1 MTAQEL
7 RASLLQEAVTG
18 RLVPQ
23 RAEEGS
29 AEPLYEEIQQEKA
42 RLIAEKKI
50 KKEKPLPPVTEEE
63 QPFSIPSTW
72 KWVRLP
78 EIAQILLGKTLNKAK
93 DSGTLHPYLC
103 SINVTWQGIKLD
115 TVKEALFTK
124 VELEKYQLRPGD
136 LLICEGGDIG
146 RTAVWEKD
154 IPMYYQN
161 ALHRVRF
168 FAGLSPYFFRAIM
181 EYYKKIG
188 LLEKFCKG
196 VTIKHLVQSSLCSL
210 VFPLPPL
217 TEQKRIVDK
226 LEELLP
232 LVDAYGEA
240 EQRLAAYE
248 DRFPDALKRSLL
260 QEAITGRLVPQ
271 RAEEGSA
278 ETLYEEIRQEKARLI
293 AEKKLKTEKPLP
305 PVTEEE
311 QPFSIPATWKWTR
324 LGECISARAGLAYKK
339 SNLDIQ
345 SDEMIR
351 VLRGGN
357 ILNMHYALKDDDIR
371 IASTFVSKELLL
383 KRNMIITP
391 AVTSLENLGKAARI
405 EKDYSD
411 IVVGG
416 FVLTLTPHLNKDIFA
431 KFILYTFCS
440 KYFRDILKQCTNKS
454 GQAFYNISRA
464 KMLLIPVPLPPLE
477 EQKRIVDKLEEL
489 LPLAE
494 RIREACR

>member
-7 RASLLQEAVTG
+7 RASLLREAVTG

-29 AEPLYEEIQQEKA
+29 AETLYGEIQQEKA

-217 TEQKRIVDK
+217 AEQKRIVDK

-248 DRFPDALKRSLL
+248 ARFPDALKQSLL
-260 QEAITGRLVPQ
+260 QEAVTGRLVPQ
-271 RAEEGSA
+271 REEEGSA
-278 ETLYEEIRQEKARLI
+278 ETLYEEIRQEKARLV
-293 AEKKLKTEKPLP
+293 AEKKIKKTKPLP

-311 QPFSIPATWKWTR
+311 QPFPIPATWKWIR
-324 LGECISARAGLAYKK
+324 LGNCGNWYSGTTPSRTRPDYYGGSIPWLKTGDLNDGLITNTSEKITELACKETSVHLNPAGAVLIAMYGATIGRLGLLSMESTTNQACCACTTYSGVFNKFLFFFLLAWRPNFIK
-339 SNLDIQ
+339 Q
-345 SDEMIR
+345 GA
-351 VLRGGN
+351 GGAQPN
-357 ILNMHYALKDDDIR
+357 I
-371 IASTFVSKELLL
+371 SKE
-383 KRNMIITP
+383 KIINTP
-391 AVTSLENLGKAARI
+391 
-405 EKDYSD
+405 
-411 IVVGG
+411 
-416 FVLTLTPHLNKDIFA
+416 F
-431 KFILYTFCS
+431 
-440 KYFRDILKQCTNKS
+440 
-454 GQAFYNISRA
+454 
-464 KMLLIPVPLPPLE
+464 PLPPLA

-489 LPLAE
+489 LALAE
-494 RIREACR
+494 RIHEARR

>member
-7 RASLLQEAVTG
+7 RASLLREAVTG

-29 AEPLYEEIQQEKA
+29 TETLYEEIRQEKA

-50 KKEKPLPPVTEEE
+50 KKEKPLPPVTEAE

-124 VELEKYQLRPGD
+124 VELEKYQLHPGD

-188 LLEKFCKG
+188 LLDKFCKG

-217 TEQKRIVDK
+217 AEQKRIVDK

-232 LVDAYGEA
+232 LVNAYGKA

-260 QEAITGRLVPQ
+260 QEAVTGRLVPQ

-278 ETLYEEIRQEKARLI
+278 EALYEEIRQEKARLI
-293 AEKKLKTEKPLP
+293 AEKKIKKEKPLP

-311 QPFSIPATWKWTR
+311 QPFPIPASWKWIR
-324 LGECISARAGLAYKK
+324 LEDVCSMKITDGTHQTPKYATKDNGIPFLSAKDITTQKICWDNIKYITTDLHEELYKRIAPQKDDVLLAKNGTTGVAALVEEDK
-339 SNLDIQ
+339 IFDIYVTLA
-345 SDEMIR
+345 
-351 VLRGGN
+351 VLRPEKRL
-357 ILNMHYALKDDDIR
+357 ILPQFLWRLVNSPVCKRQFDSHLKGIGVPNLHLTEIR
-371 IASTFVSKELLL
+371 K
-383 KRNMIITP
+383 
-391 AVTSLENLGKAARI
+391 
-405 EKDYSD
+405 
-411 IVVGG
+411 
-416 FVLTLTPHLNKDIFA
+416 
-431 KFILYTFCS
+431 IL
-440 KYFRDILKQCTNKS
+440 I
-454 GQAFYNISRA
+454 
-464 KMLLIPVPLPPLE
+464 PLPPLA
-477 EQKRIVDKLEEL
+477 EQKRIVAKLEEL
-489 LPLAE
+489 LALAE
-494 RIREACR
+494 RIREARR

>member
-7 RASLLQEAVTG
+7 RASLLREAVTG

-29 AEPLYEEIQQEKA
+29 AEALFEEIRQEKA
-42 RLIAEKKI
+42 RLVAEKKI
-50 KKEKPLPPVTEEE
+50 QKEKPLPPVTEEE

-115 TVKEALFTK
+115 TVKEVLFTK

-188 LLEKFCKG
+188 LLDKFCKG
-196 VTIKHLVQSSLCSL
+196 VTIKHLAQSSLCSL

-217 TEQKRIVDK
+217 AEQKRIVDK

-260 QEAITGRLVPQ
+260 QEAIMGRLVPQ

-278 ETLYEEIRQEKARLI
+278 ESLYEEIRQEKARLI
-293 AEKKLKTEKPLP
+293 AEKKIKKTKPLP

-311 QPFSIPATWKWTR
+311 QLFPIPASWKWIR
-324 LGECISARAGLAYKK
+324 LEDVCSMKITDGTHQTPKYATKDNGIPFLSAKDITTQKICWDNIKYITTDLHEELYKRIAPQKDDVLLAKNGTTGVAALVEENK
-339 SNLDIQ
+339 IFDIYVTLA
-345 SDEMIR
+345 
-351 VLRGGN
+351 VLRPEKRL
-357 ILNMHYALKDDDIR
+357 ILPQFLWRLVNSPVCKRQFDSHLKGIGVPNLHLTEIR
-371 IASTFVSKELLL
+371 K
-383 KRNMIITP
+383 
-391 AVTSLENLGKAARI
+391 
-405 EKDYSD
+405 
-411 IVVGG
+411 
-416 FVLTLTPHLNKDIFA
+416 
-431 KFILYTFCS
+431 IL
-440 KYFRDILKQCTNKS
+440 I
-454 GQAFYNISRA
+454 
-464 KMLLIPVPLPPLE
+464 PLPPLA

-489 LPLAE
+489 LALAE
-494 RIREACR
+494 HIHEARR

>member
-7 RASLLQEAVTG
+7 RASLLREAVTG

-29 AEPLYEEIQQEKA
+29 AETLYGEIQQEKA

-72 KWVRLP
+72 KWVRIGDIFHLQ
-78 EIAQILLGKTLNKAK
+78 AGKNITSSHIFSSYSAE
-93 DSGTLHPYLC
+93 HPYIC
-103 SINVTWQGIKLD
+103 YGGNGIRGYVKNYNNEGNFAIIGRQGAYCGNIKFATGKFYATEHAVIVHTFSDTNVDWSGLFL
-115 TVKEALFTK
+115 EALNLNQYSTS
-124 VELEKYQLRPGD
+124 
-136 LLICEGGDIG
+136 
-146 RTAVWEKD
+146 TAQ
-154 IPMYYQN
+154 P
-161 ALHRVRF
+161 
-168 FAGLSPYFFRAIM
+168 GLSVSKIM
-181 EYYKKIG
+181 HYLI
-188 LLEKFCKG
+188 
-196 VTIKHLVQSSLCSL
+196 
-210 VFPLPPL
+210 PLPPL
-217 TEQKRIVDK
+217 AEQKRIVDK
-226 LEELLP
+226 LKELLP

-240 EQRLAAYE
+240 EQRLATYE

-260 QEAITGRLVPQ
+260 QEAVTGRLVPQ

-278 ETLYEEIRQEKARLI
+278 EALYEEIRQEKARLI
-293 AEKKLKTEKPLP
+293 AEKKLKKEKPLP

-477 EQKRIVDKLEEL
+477 EQKRIVAKLEEL
-489 LPLAE
+489 LALTE
-494 RIREACR
+494 RIREARR

>member
-29 AEPLYEEIQQEKA
+29 AEALYEEIRQEKA

-63 QPFSIPSTW
+63 QPFSIPATW

-217 TEQKRIVDK
+217 AEQKRIVDK

-240 EQRLAAYE
+240 EQRLAVYE
-248 DRFPDALKRSLL
+248 ARFPDALKQSLL
-260 QEAITGRLVPQ
+260 QEAVTGRLVPQ

-293 AEKKLKTEKPLP
+293 AEKKIKKTKPLP

-311 QPFSIPATWKWTR
+311 QPFPIPATWKWVHLQEISFY
-324 LGECISARAGLAYKK
+324 LGDGIHGTPEYDPSGDYFFINGNNLSHGKILITDKTKHVSRAEYEKYKVFLNQNSILISINGTIGNLAFYD
-339 SNLDIQ
+339 NEPVI
-345 SDEMIR
+345 
-351 VLRGGN
+351 
-357 ILNMHYALKDDDIR
+357 
-371 IASTFVSKELLL
+371 
-383 KRNMIITP
+383 
-391 AVTSLENLGKAARI
+391 LGKSACYITLPKRI
-405 EKDYSD
+405 YRPY
-411 IVVGG
+411 V
-416 FVLTLTPHLNKDIFA
+416 FYLLQT
-431 KFILYTFCS
+431 
-440 KYFRDILKQCTNKS
+440 KYFFEYARSKATQTTIKNVSLQSMKS
-454 GQAFYNISRA
+454 F
-464 KMLLIPVPLPPLE
+464 MFPLPPLA

-489 LPLAE
+489 LALAE

>member
-7 RASLLQEAVTG
+7 RASLLREAVTG

-29 AEPLYEEIQQEKA
+29 AEALYGEIQQEKA
-42 RLIAEKKI
+42 RLVAGKKI

-217 TEQKRIVDK
+217 AEQKRIVDK

-248 DRFPDALKRSLL
+248 DRFPDTLKRSLL

-293 AEKKLKTEKPLP
+293 AEKKLKKTKPLP

-311 QPFSIPATWKWTR
+311 QLFPIPASWKWIR
-324 LGECISARAGLAYKK
+324 LEDVCSMKITDGTHQTPKYATKDNGIPFCQRYNHTK
-339 SNLDIQ
+339 NL
-345 SDEMIR
+345 
-351 VLRGGN
+351 
-357 ILNMHYALKDDDIR
+357 
-371 IASTFVSKELLL
+371 
-383 KRNMIITP
+383 
-391 AVTSLENLGKAARI
+391 LG
-405 EKDYSD
+405 
-411 IVVGG
+411 
-416 FVLTLTPHLNKDIFA
+416 
-431 KFILYTFCS
+431 
-440 KYFRDILKQCTNKS
+440 
-454 GQAFYNISRA
+454 
-464 KMLLIPVPLPPLE
+464 
-477 EQKRIVDKLEEL
+477 
-489 LPLAE
+489 
-494 RIREACR
+494 

>member
-7 RASLLQEAVTG
+7 RASLLREAVTG

-29 AEPLYEEIQQEKA
+29 AETLYGEIQQEKA
-42 RLIAEKKI
+42 RLVAEKKI

-293 AEKKLKTEKPLP
+293 AEKKLKKTKPLP

-311 QPFSIPATWKWTR
+311 QLFPIPASWKWIR
-324 LGECISARAGLAYKK
+324 LEDVCSMKITDGTHQTPKYATKDNGIPFLSAKDITTQKICWDNIKYITTDLHEELYKRIAPQKDDVLLAKNGTTGVAALVEENK
-339 SNLDIQ
+339 IFDIYVTLA
-345 SDEMIR
+345 
-351 VLRGGN
+351 VLRPEKRL
-357 ILNMHYALKDDDIR
+357 ILPQFLWRLVNSPVCKRQFDSHLKGIGVPNLHLTEIR
-371 IASTFVSKELLL
+371 K
-383 KRNMIITP
+383 
-391 AVTSLENLGKAARI
+391 
-405 EKDYSD
+405 
-411 IVVGG
+411 
-416 FVLTLTPHLNKDIFA
+416 
-431 KFILYTFCS
+431 IL
-440 KYFRDILKQCTNKS
+440 I
-454 GQAFYNISRA
+454 
-464 KMLLIPVPLPPLE
+464 PLPPLA

-489 LPLAE
+489 LALAE
-494 RIREACR
+494 RIHEARR

>member
-29 AEPLYEEIQQEKA
+29 AE
-42 RLIAEKKI
+42 
-50 KKEKPLPPVTEEE
+50 
-63 QPFSIPSTW
+63 
-72 KWVRLP
+72 
-78 EIAQILLGKTLNKAK
+78 
-93 DSGTLHPYLC
+93 
-103 SINVTWQGIKLD
+103 
-115 TVKEALFTK
+115 
-124 VELEKYQLRPGD
+124 
-136 LLICEGGDIG
+136 
-146 RTAVWEKD
+146 
-154 IPMYYQN
+154 
-161 ALHRVRF
+161 
-168 FAGLSPYFFRAIM
+168 
-181 EYYKKIG
+181 
-188 LLEKFCKG
+188 
-196 VTIKHLVQSSLCSL
+196 
-210 VFPLPPL
+210 
-217 TEQKRIVDK
+217 
-226 LEELLP
+226 
-232 LVDAYGEA
+232 
-240 EQRLAAYE
+240 
-248 DRFPDALKRSLL
+248 
-260 QEAITGRLVPQ
+260 
-271 RAEEGSA
+271 
-278 ETLYEEIRQEKARLI
+278 TLYEEIRQEKARLV

-477 EQKRIVDKLEEL
+477 EQKRIVAKLEEL
-489 LPLAE
+489 LALAE
-494 RIREACR
+494 RIREARR